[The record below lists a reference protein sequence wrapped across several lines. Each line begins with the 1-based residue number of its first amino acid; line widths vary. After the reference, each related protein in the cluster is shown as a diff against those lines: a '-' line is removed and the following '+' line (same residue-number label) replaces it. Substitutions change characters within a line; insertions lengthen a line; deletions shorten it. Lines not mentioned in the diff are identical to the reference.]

1 MNNNTLIAH
10 LAAIAL
16 CCEKREGLLL
26 KSLVELQRF
35 ANGEGVPPPLFVPTP
50 PFLTILLLWL
60 LFTGIPFRGEG
71 EARL

>member
-1 MNNNTLIAH
+1 MSAY

-26 KSLVELQRF
+26 KSLVELQRL
-35 ANGEGVPPPLFVPTP
+35 ANGEGVPLVAVPT